1 MKNMSKTNKEKL
13 LKMNLQMFAAETGLT
28 TMEDL
33 GEIKSID
40 FVNRFEAGIKELLE
54 LLGVTRI
61 EPLSRDMKI
70 QMYKWTASL
79 KDGAV
84 AEGEDIPLSKVTR
97 AKDKSFSVTFNKWR
111 RAVSAESIARHGA
124 SLAIDQ
130 ADNKLL
136 RQIQGGIKTK
146 FVDFLGTAP
155 TKVTSD
161 GLQKALAQSW
171 GKLSTFEE
179 FDGAQFVSF
188 VNPMDVANYLGD
200 TKVLADAS
208 NVFGMTLL
216 KNFLGAT
223 NVIVLNAVPEGKVY
237 STAVDNIVLA
247 YLDMKA
253 SDLGDIFVD
262 FTDETGL
269 ISATRGRTLR
279 NATYESLFMNA
290 LVLFPEIPAGVV
302 EATIDSTTTTTT
314 QPTTTTTTTQG

>member
-1 MKNMSKTNKEKL
+1 MSKTNKDNL
-13 LKMNLQMFAAETGLT
+13 LKMDLQTFAAETDLT
-28 TMEDL
+28 KMDDL

-40 FVNRFEAGIKELLE
+40 FVNRFEAGIKELLT
-54 LLGVTRI
+54 LLGVTRL
-61 EPLSRDMKI
+61 EALSQDMKI
-70 QMYKWTASL
+70 QMYKWTATL

-84 AEGEDIPLSKVTR
+84 GEGEDIPLSKVTR
-97 AKDKSFSVTFNKWR
+97 AKDESFQVTFNKWR

-136 RQIQGGIKTK
+136 RKIQGGIKTK

-155 TKVTSD
+155 TKINAE

-179 FDGAQFVSF
+179 FDGAEFVSF
-188 VNPMDVANYLGD
+188 INPMDAATYLGD
-200 TKVLADAS
+200 TKVLADSS

-216 KNFLGAT
+216 KNFLGAN
-223 NVIVLNAVPEGKVY
+223 NVVVLNAVPEGKVY

-262 FTDETGL
+262 FTDETGF
-269 ISATRGRTLR
+269 ISATRGRTLL

-302 EATIDSTTTTTT
+302 EATIEASK
-314 QPTTTTTTTQG
+314 

>member
-1 MKNMSKTNKEKL
+1 MKNMSKTNKKRFM
-13 LKMNLQMFAAETGLT
+13 KMQLQFFATETDLT
-28 TMEDL
+28 TMDDL

-40 FVNRFEAGIKELLE
+40 FVNRFEAGIKELLT
-54 LLGVTRI
+54 LLGVTRL

-70 QMYKWTASL
+70 QMYKWTTTL

-97 AKDKSFSVTFNKWR
+97 AKDKSHQVTFNKWR

-146 FVDFLGTAP
+146 FVDLLGSAP
-155 TKVTSD
+155 TKINGV
-161 GLQKALAQSW
+161 GLQKALANSW
-171 GKLSTFEE
+171 GKLNTFEE
-179 FDGAQFVSF
+179 FDGAEFVSF
-188 VNPMDVANYLGD
+188 INPMDAATYLGD

-216 KNFLGAT
+216 KNFLGAN
-223 NVIVLNAVPEGKVY
+223 NVVVLNAIPEGKVY

-262 FTDETGL
+262 FADETGF

-302 EATIDSTTTTTT
+302 EATIDE
-314 QPTTTTTTTQG
+314 PTVPDNGGASE

>member
-1 MKNMSKTNKEKL
+1 MKNMSKTNRKQFM
-13 LKMNLQMFAAETGLT
+13 KMQLQMFASETDLT
-28 TMEDL
+28 KMDDL

-40 FVNRFEAGIKELLE
+40 FVNRFEAGIRELLT
-54 LLGVTRI
+54 LLGVTRL
-61 EPLSRDMKI
+61 EALSQDMKI
-70 QMYKWTASL
+70 QMYKWTATL
-79 KDGAV
+79 KDGAIG
-84 AEGEDIPLSKVTR
+84 EGEDIPLSKVTR
-97 AKDKSFSVTFNKWR
+97 AKDKSFQVTFNKWR

-136 RQIQGGIKTK
+136 RKIQGGIKTK

-155 TKVTSD
+155 TKVNAE

-179 FDGAQFVSF
+179 FDGAEFVSF
-188 VNPMDVANYLGD
+188 INPMDAATYLGD

-216 KNFLGAT
+216 KNFLGAN
-223 NVIVLNAVPEGKVY
+223 NVVVLNAVPEGKVY

-262 FTDETGL
+262 FTDETGF
-269 ISATRGRTLR
+269 ISATRERTLR
-279 NATYESLFMNA
+279 NATYESLYMNA

-302 EATIDSTTTTTT
+302 EATITVT
-314 QPTTTTTTTQG
+314 PPEGGGE

>member
-1 MKNMSKTNKEKL
+1 MKNMSKPNKERL
-13 LKMNLQMFAAETGLT
+13 LKMQLQFFAADPDLT
-28 TMEDL
+28 TMDDL

-40 FVNRFEAGIKELLE
+40 FVNRFETGIRELLT
-54 LLGVTRI
+54 LLGVTRL

-70 QMYKWTASL
+70 QMYKWTTTL
-79 KDGAV
+79 KDGVV

-97 AKDKSFSVTFNKWR
+97 AKDKSHQVVFNKWR

-155 TKVTSD
+155 TKINGV
-161 GLQKALAQSW
+161 GLQKALANSW
-171 GKLSTFEE
+171 GKLNTFEE

-188 VNPMDVANYLGD
+188 VNPMDVATYLGD

-216 KNFLGAT
+216 KNFLGAS
-223 NVIVLNAVPEGKVY
+223 NVIVLNAVPEGKIY

-262 FTDETGL
+262 FVDETGF

-290 LVLFPEIPAGVV
+290 MVLFPEIPTGVV
-302 EATIDSTTTTTT
+302 EATIDA
-314 QPTTTTTTTQG
+314 PTVPDDGGAGE

>member
-1 MKNMSKTNKEKL
+1 MKNMSKTNKNKMM
-13 LKMNLQMFAAETGLT
+13 KMNLQMFAAEDGLT
-28 TMEDL
+28 TMDDL

-54 LLGVTRI
+54 LLGVTRL
-61 EPLSRDMKI
+61 EPLSSDMKI
-70 QMYKWTASL
+70 QMYKWSTDV
-79 KDGAV
+79 KDGKV
-84 AEGEDIPLSKVTR
+84 AEGEDIPLSKATL
-97 AKDKSFSVTFNKWR
+97 AKGKSHTVTFGKWR

-124 SLAIDQ
+124 SIAIDK
-130 ADNKLL
+130 ADNKVL

-146 FVDFLGTAP
+146 FVDFLGTTP
-155 TKVTSD
+155 TKITAT

-188 VNPMDVANYLGD
+188 INPMDAATYLGD

-223 NVIVLNAVPEGKVY
+223 NVVVLNAIPEGKVY

-262 FTDETGL
+262 FTDETGF

-279 NATYESLFMNA
+279 NATYESLFMDA
-290 LVLFPEIPAGVV
+290 MVLFPEIPEGVV
-302 EATIDSTTTTTT
+302 EATIGEVT
-314 QPTTTTTTTQG
+314 P

>member
-1 MKNMSKTNKEKL
+1 MKNMSKTNKENL
-13 LKMNLQMFAAETGLT
+13 LRMNLQTFAAEDGLT
-28 TMEDL
+28 TMDDL

-40 FVNRFEAGIKELLE
+40 FVNRFEAGIKELLA
-54 LLGVTRI
+54 LLGVTRL
-61 EPLSRDMKI
+61 EPLTADMKI
-70 QMYKWTASL
+70 QMYKWTTSL

-97 AKDKSFSVTFNKWR
+97 AKERSFTVTWGKYR

-136 RQIQGGIKTK
+136 RQIQGGIKSK

-155 TKVTSD
+155 TVVEGGS
-161 GLQKALAQSW
+161 LQKALAQSW
-171 GKLSTFEE
+171 GKLATFEE

-188 VNPMDVANYLGD
+188 VNPLDVADYLGD
-200 TKVLADAS
+200 TAVLADAS

-216 KNFLGAT
+216 KNFLGAS
-223 NVIVLNAVPEGKVY
+223 NVIVLNAVPQGSVY

-262 FTDETGL
+262 FTDETGF
-269 ISATRGRTLR
+269 ISATRGSVLR

-302 EATIDSTTTTTT
+302 QAPVGAVT
-314 QPTTTTTTTQG
+314 P

>member
-1 MKNMSKTNKEKL
+1 
-13 LKMNLQMFAAETGLT
+13 
-28 TMEDL
+28 
-33 GEIKSID
+33 
-40 FVNRFEAGIKELLE
+40 
-54 LLGVTRI
+54 
-61 EPLSRDMKI
+61 
-70 QMYKWTASL
+70 
-79 KDGAV
+79 
-84 AEGEDIPLSKVTR
+84 
-97 AKDKSFSVTFNKWR
+97 
-111 RAVSAESIARHGA
+111 
-124 SLAIDQ
+124 
-130 ADNKLL
+130 
-136 RQIQGGIKTK
+136 
-146 FVDFLGTAP
+146 
-155 TKVTSD
+155 
-161 GLQKALAQSW
+161 
-171 GKLSTFEE
+171 
-179 FDGAQFVSF
+179 
-188 VNPMDVANYLGD
+188 
-200 TKVLADAS
+200 
-208 NVFGMTLL
+208 MTLL

>member
-1 MKNMSKTNKEKL
+1 M
-13 LKMNLQMFAAETGLT
+13 
-28 TMEDL
+28 
-33 GEIKSID
+33 
-40 FVNRFEAGIKELLE
+40 
-54 LLGVTRI
+54 
-61 EPLSRDMKI
+61 
-70 QMYKWTASL
+70 
-79 KDGAV
+79 
-84 AEGEDIPLSKVTR
+84 
-97 AKDKSFSVTFNKWR
+97 
-111 RAVSAESIARHGA
+111 
-124 SLAIDQ
+124 AIDQ

-155 TKVTSD
+155 TKINAE

-179 FDGAQFVSF
+179 FDGAEFVSF
-188 VNPMDVANYLGD
+188 INPMDAATYLGD

-216 KNFLGAT
+216 KNFLGAN
-223 NVIVLNAVPEGKVY
+223 NVVVLNAVPEGKVY

-262 FTDETGL
+262 FTDETGF

-302 EATIDSTTTTTT
+302 EATITTEPVT
-314 QPTTTTTTTQG
+314 PPVSSGE

>member
-1 MKNMSKTNKEKL
+1 MKKPILPMH
-13 LKMNLQMFAAETGLT
+13 LQMFAETGLT
-28 TMEDL
+28 TMDDL

-40 FVNRFEAGIKELLE
+40 FVNRFEAGIKELLT
-54 LLGVTRI
+54 LLGVTRK

-70 QMYKWTASL
+70 QMYKWTTVL

-97 AKDKSFSVTFNKWR
+97 AKDKSYQVTFNKWR
-111 RAVSAESIARHGA
+111 RAVSAEAIARHGA

-130 ADNKLL
+130 ADDKLL
-136 RQIQGGIKTK
+136 RQIQGGIKTQ
-146 FVDFLGTAP
+146 FTTFLGTAP
-155 TKVTSD
+155 TKIAGV
-161 GLQKALAQSW
+161 GLQKALANSW

-188 VNPMDVANYLGD
+188 INPMDAATYLGD

-223 NVIVLNAVPEGKVY
+223 NVVVLNAIPEGKVY

-247 YLDMKA
+247 YLDMRA

-262 FTDETGL
+262 FTDETGF

-302 EATIDSTTTTTT
+302 EATIEAA
-314 QPTTTTTTTQG
+314 PAAGGGA